1 MRAVGSEKLV
11 RRNILLPAP
20 SVNRL
25 AELRRKTEATSDT
38 EVLRNALRVYE
49 QLVEDSEEGREL
61 VIRNRDDGSEIVVR
75 IR

>member
-1 MRAVGSEKLV
+1 MRAGASEKLV

-25 AELRRKTEATSDT
+25 AELRRRTEATSDT

-49 QLVEDSEEGREL
+49 QLVEDAEEGKEL
-61 VIRNRDDGSEIVVR
+61 VVRNRDDGTEIVVR